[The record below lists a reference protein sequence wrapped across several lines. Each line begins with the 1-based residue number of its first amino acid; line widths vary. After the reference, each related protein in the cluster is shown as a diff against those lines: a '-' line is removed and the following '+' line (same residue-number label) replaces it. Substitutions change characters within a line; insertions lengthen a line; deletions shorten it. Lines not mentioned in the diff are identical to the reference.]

1 MHPADFATVAAHADL
16 VALQA
21 IEGALVRFGHEV
33 SPRHADGLDEN
44 ALMLRAVIASATCSD
59 DDDAWPTAAQAAA
72 A

>member
-33 SPRHADGLDEN
+33 SPRHADGLHAD
-44 ALMLRAVIASATCSD
+44 ALMLRAVIASATCAD
-59 DDDAWPTAAQAAA
+59 DDDAGLSPAQAAA